1 MRGAM
6 SFAFLQ
12 PHSILLNIYKATN
25 VLVPLVLLPSYALSF
40 DRVLHLAEKGRLKS
54 KLPLNFIMNSKCF
67 KEVEKNCLF
76 PPNMN
81 FKTVTYLVVT
91 TSAYKTFA

>member
-1 MRGAM
+1 MLFF
-6 SFAFLQ
+6 SPLFFV
-12 PHSILLNIYKATN
+12 LNIYKATN
-25 VLVPLVLLPSYALSF
+25 VLVPLVLLPSYAPSF

-54 KLPLNFIMNSKCF
+54 KLLLNFIMNSKCF

-81 FKTVTYLVVT
+81 FKTVTYLVD
-91 TSAYKTFA
+91 TSAYETFA